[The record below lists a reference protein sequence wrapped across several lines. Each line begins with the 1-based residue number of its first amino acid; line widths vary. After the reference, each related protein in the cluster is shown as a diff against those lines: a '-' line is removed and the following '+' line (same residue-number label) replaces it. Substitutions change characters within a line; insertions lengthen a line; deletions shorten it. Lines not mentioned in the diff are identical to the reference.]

1 MYATTKIVKIAD
13 SATISENIPTRPR
26 EGRIHSGSVVVGA
39 TAAELNGVLL
49 YSYFQSGSSGCFRS
63 QSGRRLRTTGIV
75 AKSYSGGGEVVDHSS
90 VHASHGSFPAG
101 SPERSDRTM
110 LITNMSTAMPWNSA
124 PIDSTKLS
132 VSSPRPG

>member
-13 SATISENIPTRPR
+13 SAAMSENIPTRPR
-26 EGRIHSGSVVVGA
+26 EGRIHSCSVLVDA
-39 TAAELNGVLL
+39 TAALLTPVLL
-49 YSYFQSGSSGCFRS
+49 SSYFQSGSSGCFRS

-101 SPERSDRTM
+101 SPFQSDQSRFTM
-110 LITNMSTAMPWNSA
+110 NTSTPAA
-124 PIDSTKLS
+124 
-132 VSSPRPG
+132 